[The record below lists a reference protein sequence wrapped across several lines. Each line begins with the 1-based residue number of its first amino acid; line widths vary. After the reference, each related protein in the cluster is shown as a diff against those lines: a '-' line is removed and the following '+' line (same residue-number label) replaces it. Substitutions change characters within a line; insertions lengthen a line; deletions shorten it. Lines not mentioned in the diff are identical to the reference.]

1 MVDEGVGRILDMYGI
16 SVEGLYKPWTGLGNN
31 EI

>member
-16 SVEGLYKPWTGLGNN
+16 SVEGLYKPWLGLDN
-31 EI
+31 